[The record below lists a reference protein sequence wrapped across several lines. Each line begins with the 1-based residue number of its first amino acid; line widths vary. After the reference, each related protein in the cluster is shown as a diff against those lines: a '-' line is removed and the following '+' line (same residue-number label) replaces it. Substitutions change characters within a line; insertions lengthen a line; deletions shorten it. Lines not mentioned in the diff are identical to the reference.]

1 MGSKTGFGR
10 TLLSSAAASTTT
22 APRPAS
28 SPSTKELTTTILNH
42 VRLGRLSKAV
52 SILFSSAVPFTPSLY
67 AHLFR
72 ICASN
77 KSIIETRKLESHLIT
92 FNPNPPVFLLNRAI
106 ESYGKCNCLEDAR
119 ELFDEMPTRDGG
131 SWNTMI
137 TAYSRNRR
145 PENALAMFS
154 TMVSEGVLASEV
166 TFASVLGSCA
176 AVLELGL
183 SKQVHGLVVKYGY
196 VGNIILESSLVD
208 AYGKC
213 GAMIDSRR
221 MFDEIEIPN
230 DVSWN
235 VIVRRYL
242 EMGDGYEALRLF
254 AKMIRS
260 NTSPLTFTVS
270 NAILACSSFGGLKGG
285 VQIHAFGIKNN
296 LAHDEVVSSTL
307 ISMYAK
313 FGDLRSAKKIFD
325 LPVSKDQI
333 DYTTM
338 VSGYALS
345 GKLKDARA
353 LFDEMPE
360 RNVKS
365 WNVMLAGYTR
375 SLKWDKALAFI
386 MLMRKNTKDIDHVTL
401 GLILN
406 VSAAIPDLELG
417 KQVHGYAYRNG
428 FHSNLF
434 FGNALLDM
442 YGKCGNL
449 KRARVWFYEMSHL
462 RDKVSWNNLLTS
474 YARHGLSEEAMSI
487 FWKMLEETKPSKFT
501 FGTLLA
507 ACANIFAL
515 GTGKQVHAFMLRNG
529 YDFDI
534 VISGALVDMYSK
546 CRCVEYAIRVFKE
559 AHSKDAILFNSM
571 ILGCLHNGMGEK
583 VVEIFEKME
592 VERVRPDHTTF
603 QGVLWACIGEGR
615 VELGRRYFD
624 AMSDKYWLLPRLEH
638 YDSMIEMYGLHG
650 YMDEL
655 EVFVKNMPFEPTV
668 AMLTKVFDFCRKHRC
683 VGLGEWACG
692 RLNELN
698 PLVPLRFE
706 IIDDL

>member
-1 MGSKTGFGR
+1 MGTKTGFGR
-10 TLLSSAAASTTT
+10 TILSSAVATTT
-22 APRPAS
+22 TTLRPS
-28 SPSTKELTTTILNH
+28 SPPCTKELTTTILNH

-52 SILFSSAVPFTPSLY
+52 SILFSSAAPFPPSLY

-131 SWNTMI
+131 SWNSII
-137 TAYSRNRR
+137 TAYSRNKC
-145 PENALAMFS
+145 PENVLYMFS
-154 TMVSEGVLASEV
+154 MMISEGVFASEV

-176 AVLELGL
+176 DVLELGL

-196 VGNIILESSLVD
+196 AGNIILESSIVD

-213 GAMIDSRR
+213 CEMVDSRR
-221 MFDEIEIPN
+221 MFDEIKNPN

-242 EMGDGYEALRLF
+242 EMGDGYEAINMF

-260 NTSPLTFTVS
+260 RTSPLTFTVS
-270 NAILACSSFGGLKGG
+270 NAILACSSFGGLKEG
-285 VQIHAFGIKNN
+285 VQIHAFSIKNN

-313 FGDLRSAKKIFD
+313 SRDLASAKKIFD
-325 LPVSKDQI
+325 LPVYKNLI
-333 DYTTM
+333 NCTTM

-345 GKLKDARA
+345 GKMKDARA
-353 LFDEMPE
+353 IFDEMPE
-360 RNVKS
+360 RTVIS
-365 WNVMLAGYTR
+365 WNVMLSGYTR
-375 SLKWDKALAFI
+375 SLKWDKALAFV
-386 MLMRKNTKDIDHVTL
+386 MLMRKNTNDMDHVTL

-406 VSAAIPDLELG
+406 ISAAIPDLELG
-417 KQVHGYAYRNG
+417 KQVHGYAYRNE
-428 FHSNLF
+428 FYSNLF
-434 FGNALLDM
+434 FGNALLNM
-442 YGKCGNL
+442 YGKCGSL
-449 KRARVWFYEMSHL
+449 KRARAWFYEMSHV
-462 RDKVSWNNLLTS
+462 RDEVSWNNLLTS
-474 YARHGLSEEAMSI
+474 YARHGLSEEAMNI
-487 FWKMLEETKPSKFT
+487 FWKMSEETKPSKFT

-507 ACANIFAL
+507 ACANIFSL
-515 GTGKQVHAFMLRNG
+515 GLGKQIHAFMVRNE

-546 CRCVEYAIRVFKE
+546 CRCVVYAIRVFEK
-559 AHSKDAILFNSM
+559 ACSKDVILFNSM

-592 VERVRPDHTTF
+592 VEGVRPDHTTF
-603 QGVLWACIGEGR
+603 QGVLRACVNEGL
-615 VELGRRYFD
+615 VELGRGYFE
-624 AMSDKYWLLPRLEH
+624 AMSDKYMLLPQLEH
-638 YDSMIEMYGLHG
+638 YESMIEMYGLHG

-655 EVFVKNMPFEPTV
+655 EIFVKNMPFEPNV
-668 AMLTKVFDFCRKHRC
+668 AMLIKVFDFCRKHKC
-683 VGLGEWACG
+683 VGFGEWTCG

-698 PLVPLRFE
+698 PLVQLRFE
-706 IIDDL
+706 ITDEP